1 MSCIVFVGKLKKQ
14 NLTKGNPKYCK
25 PRLAT
30 GFCFAFFFFFHF
42 CVRTTSRGI
51 PIFSKTFSRKF
62 SFHSTLLP
70 ECLEFSVEWFVFRKF
85 NSFGISRNFSGK
97 FLFHLKLFPNVWKF
111 WLKDYRFVG
120 NPLGILDSRL
130 WIPNSRYW
138 IPDSLAVELGFR
150 IPIVSGIPDSLS

>member
-1 MSCIVFVGKLKKQ
+1 MRNQFRLISFLQ
-14 NLTKGNPKYCK
+14 NIHISRLRDSERDYVMYCFRWQIEKIKSHQRKPQARK

-30 GFCFAFFFFFHF
+30 GFCFACFFFHF
-42 CVRTTSRGI
+42 CVRTTLRGV

-97 FLFHLKLFPNVWKF
+97 FLFHLKLFPNV
-111 WLKDYRFVG
+111 
-120 NPLGILDSRL
+120 
-130 WIPNSRYW
+130 
-138 IPDSLAVELGFR
+138 
-150 IPIVSGIPDSLS
+150 

>member
-14 NLTKGNPKYCK
+14 NLTKGNPKHCK

-30 GFCFAFFFFFHF
+30 GFCFACFFFHF

-51 PIFSKTFSRKF
+51 PIFWKTFSRKF

-120 NPLGILDSRL
+120 NPLGILDSTL